1 MKTILIATTA
11 LGLAL
16 ASGAALAQGS
26 AAKQQLAD
34 SLKVNADDYTIM
46 ELTQMKCIMDGDN
59 TEAEKKR
66 LLEAVKG
73 FGTPVDPPAGEKAQ
87 LAASL
92 GVNPAEYTL
101 AELSLLKSMMEDDE
115 CDVDNP
121 ADYVRTRGEM
131 LTEPAAS
138 AKMQLARALGVKP
151 TDYTLVELVKM
162 KAAGEGEDSHN

>member
-1 MKTILIATTA
+1 
-11 LGLAL
+11 
-16 ASGAALAQGS
+16 
-26 AAKQQLAD
+26 
-34 SLKVNADDYTIM
+34 
-46 ELTQMKCIMDGDN
+46 
-59 TEAEKKR
+59 
-66 LLEAVKG
+66 
-73 FGTPVDPPAGEKAQ
+73 
-87 LAASL
+87 
-92 GVNPAEYTL
+92 
-101 AELSLLKSMMEDDE
+101 MMEDDE